1 VYLDAPVGDQ
11 SIPLQAQSAQVRDSL
26 PENSRDAV
34 SVVKEHVHL
43 AAHLRHGWLV
53 GSELWWLLFAPRVLV
68 LVWTVIYPL
77 WRREAWTSLC
87 PVRLRFYVC
96 EIVDFG
102 HGRMGYQLVRRLLFG
117 PPYCFGRGRSRAH
130 LERLCAHT
138 GSRRRRN
145 VSTDLSDRTLS
156 FVACIPGTRMPVF
169 GAGEVS
175 PLVACWN
182 LEGADKDGAPAR
194 YAQPQTSQ
202 PHVYRVYY
210 KHTGTD
216 QGP

>member
-1 VYLDAPVGDQ
+1 VVASVCPASVGAGVDCDISALATRGLD
-11 SIPLQAQSAQVRDSL
+11 
-26 PENSRDAV
+26 
-34 SVVKEHVHL
+34 
-43 AAHLRHGWLV
+43 
-53 GSELWWLLFAPRVLV
+53 
-68 LVWTVIYPL
+68 
-77 WRREAWTSLC
+77 C

-96 EIVDFG
+96 EIVDFV

>member
-1 VYLDAPVGDQ
+1 MYLDVPVGDQ
-11 SIPLQAQSAQVRDSL
+11 SIPLQAQSAQVRDLL

-53 GSELWWLLFAPRVLV
+53 GPELWWLLFAPRVLV

-77 WRREAWTSLC
+77 WRREAWTALC
-87 PVRLRFYVC
+87 PFRLRFYVC
-96 EIVDFG
+96 KIVGFG
-102 HGRMGYQLVRRLLFG
+102 HGRMGYQLMRRLLPG
-117 PPYCFGRGRSRAH
+117 PAYCFGRVAAGWRSRAH
-130 LERLCAHT
+130 PERPCAHT

-156 FVACIPGTRMPVF
+156 FVVCIPVTRMPVF

-175 PLVACWN
+175 PFVACWN
-182 LEGADKDGAPAR
+182 LKKRIKTALLSAVR
-194 YAQPQTSQ
+194 N
-202 PHVYRVYY
+202 
-210 KHTGTD
+210 
-216 QGP
+216 